1 MLTELYKLKKLLVM
15 QYCDYSTTSNDL
27 LCILLAVS
35 IYSIFISYK
44 ERLPNVLPT
53 LFEIHPVQAT
63 ALINL

>member
-1 MLTELYKLKKLLVM
+1 M

-27 LCILLAVS
+27 LCTLLAVS
-35 IYSIFISYK
+35 IYSFFISYE

-53 LFEIHPVQAT
+53 LFEIHPVQVT